1 MKKIKKADIEASILA
16 QLKAKGAGDIAL
28 YEDLVATYMDLYT
41 VKEKFR
47 KDIKERG
54 VKVKVTLSTKVEKII
69 TNESVQELMF
79 VNQHMLLILD
89 KLGIKPSECAGGAG
103 IDDDM

>member
-1 MKKIKKADIEASILA
+1 MKKLKKADIEASILA
-16 QLKAKGAGDIAL
+16 QLQAKGAGEIAL
-28 YEDLVATYMDLYT
+28 YADLVSTYMDLYT